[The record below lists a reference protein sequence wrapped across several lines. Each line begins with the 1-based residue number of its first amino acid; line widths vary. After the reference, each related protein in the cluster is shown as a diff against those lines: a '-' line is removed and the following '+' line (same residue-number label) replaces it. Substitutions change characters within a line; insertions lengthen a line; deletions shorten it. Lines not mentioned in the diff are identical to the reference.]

1 MSPLSTRKQREAYL
15 YVAPAALMVGVFLI
29 LPMLYTTMLAFTDW
43 NGMTAPSFIGITNF
57 TKLVTDTNFTRPFIN
72 TLKWMVLGVV
82 LPVGLGFFFAYAISG
97 LKGAK
102 LMQICI
108 YIPATISAS
117 AAGIVFGFVLRDQ
130 GALNI
135 LLETIGLGALK
146 VNWLYVQPYNTY
158 AMIGAYTW
166 QATGLNVMIFL
177 VGLQGLPKEP
187 VEAATLDGA
196 AGFVLATKI
205 IIPMLMPYVVI
216 ASLLAVINS
225 FKVFDTIWVMTGGG
239 PARMSETLA
248 VTMYKEGFANF
259 KMGYASAVAVVIS
272 ALSLVFSYFYLRNML
287 ARESQA

>member
-1 MSPLSTRKQREAYL
+1 MPPLSDPKQREAYL

-29 LPMLYTTMLAFTDW
+29 LPMLYTTLLAFTDW
-43 NGMTAPSFIGITNF
+43 NGMTAPAFIGLANF
-57 TKLVTDTNFTRPFIN
+57 FKLVTDTNFTRPFVN

-97 LKGAK
+97 LRGAK

-135 LLETIGLGALK
+135 LLDAIGLGALK

-166 QATGLNVMIFL
+166 QATGINVMIFL
-177 VGLQGLPKEP
+177 VGLQNLPKEP

-196 AGFVLATKI
+196 GGFVLTTRV

-272 ALSLVFSYFYLRNML
+272 ALSLVFSYLYLRNML
-287 ARESQA
+287 ARESQV

>member
-1 MSPLSTRKQREAYL
+1 MPPLSDPKQREAYL
-15 YVAPAALMVGVFLI
+15 YVAPAALMVGIFLI
-29 LPMLYTTMLAFTDW
+29 LPMLYTTLLAFTDW
-43 NGMTAPSFIGITNF
+43 NGMTAPTFIGLANF
-57 TKLVTDTNFTRPFIN
+57 FKLVTDTNFTRPFVN

-135 LLETIGLGALK
+135 LLDTIGLGALK

-166 QATGLNVMIFL
+166 QATGINVMIFL
-177 VGLQGLPKEP
+177 VGLQNLPKEP

-196 AGFVLATKI
+196 AGFVLATRI

-259 KMGYASAVAVVIS
+259 KMGYASAVAMVIS
-272 ALSLVFSYFYLRNML
+272 ALSLVFSYLYLRNML
-287 ARESQA
+287 ARESQV

>member
-1 MSPLSTRKQREAYL
+1 MSPLSDPKQREAYL

-43 NGMTAPSFIGITNF
+43 NGMTAPTFIGFANF
-57 TKLVTDTNFTRPFIN
+57 FKLVTDTNFTRPFVN

-97 LKGAK
+97 LRGAK

-135 LLETIGLGALK
+135 LLDAIGLGALK

-166 QATGLNVMIFL
+166 QATGINVMIFL
-177 VGLQGLPKEP
+177 VGLQNLPKEP

-196 AGFVLATKI
+196 GGFVLATRI

-272 ALSLVFSYFYLRNML
+272 ALSLVFSYLYLRNML
-287 ARESQA
+287 ARENQV

>member
-1 MSPLSTRKQREAYL
+1 MPSLSSRKQREAYL
-15 YVAPAALMVGVFLI
+15 YIAPAALMVGTFLI
-29 LPMLYTTMLAFTDW
+29 LPMFYTTALSFSSWD
-43 NGMTAPSFIGITNF
+43 GMTAPHFVGLDNF
-57 TKLVTDTNFTRPFIN
+57 FKLVTDANFLHPLAN
-72 TLKWMVLGVV
+72 TLKWMILGVV

-97 LKGAK
+97 LKGARI
-102 LMQICI
+102 MQVCI

-135 LLETIGLGALK
+135 LLQSIGLGMLK

-166 QATGLNVMIFL
+166 QATGINVMIFL

-187 VEAATLDGA
+187 LEAARLDGA
-196 AGFVLATKI
+196 NAWTFTTQIV
-205 IIPMLMPYVVI
+205 IPMLMPYVVI

-272 ALSLVFSYFYLRNML
+272 LLSLVFSYFYMRNML
-287 ARESQA
+287 SRESQV

>member
-1 MSPLSTRKQREAYL
+1 MSLLSDRKQREAYL

-29 LPMLYTTMLAFTDW
+29 LPMLYTTLLAFTDW
-43 NGMTAPSFIGITNF
+43 NGMTAPRFVGFANF
-57 TKLVTDTNFTRPFIN
+57 LKLVTDTNFTRPFVN

-97 LKGAK
+97 LRGAK

-117 AAGIVFGFVLRDQ
+117 AAGIVFGFMLRDQ

-135 LLETIGLGALK
+135 LLDAVGLGALK

-166 QATGLNVMIFL
+166 QATGINVMIFL
-177 VGLQGLPKEP
+177 VGLQNLPKEP

-196 AGFVLATKI
+196 AGFVLAGRI

-272 ALSLVFSYFYLRNML
+272 ALSLGFSYLYLRNML
-287 ARESQA
+287 ARERQI

>member
-1 MSPLSTRKQREAYL
+1 MSPLSDRKQREAYL

-29 LPMLYTTMLAFTDW
+29 LPMLYTTWLAFTDW
-43 NGMTAPSFIGITNF
+43 NGMTAPRFVGLQNF
-57 TKLVTDTNFTRPFIN
+57 LKLVTDTNFTRPFVN
-72 TLKWMVLGVV
+72 TLRWMVLGVV

-135 LLETIGLGALK
+135 LLDAVGLGALK

-166 QATGLNVMIFL
+166 QATGINVMIFL
-177 VGLQGLPKEP
+177 VGLQNLPKEP

-196 AGFVLATKI
+196 SGFVLASKI
-205 IIPMLMPYVVI
+205 IVPMLMPYVVI

-272 ALSLVFSYFYLRNML
+272 ALSLGFSYLYLRNML

>member
-1 MSPLSTRKQREAYL
+1 MSLLSDRKQREAYL

-29 LPMLYTTMLAFTDW
+29 LPMLYTTLLAFTDW
-43 NGMTAPSFIGITNF
+43 NGMTAPRFVGFANF
-57 TKLVTDTNFTRPFIN
+57 LKLVTDTNFTRPFVN

-97 LKGAK
+97 LRGAK

-135 LLETIGLGALK
+135 LLDAVGLGALK

-166 QATGLNVMIFL
+166 QATGINVMIFL
-177 VGLQGLPKEP
+177 VGLQNLPKEP

-196 AGFVLATKI
+196 AGFVLATRI

-272 ALSLVFSYFYLRNML
+272 ALSLGFSYLYLRNML
-287 ARESQA
+287 ARERQI

>member
-1 MSPLSTRKQREAYL
+1 MSLSSRKQREAYL
-15 YVAPAALMVGVFLI
+15 YVVPAALMVCIFLI
-29 LPMLYTTMLAFTDW
+29 LPMLWTTMLAFTYWDGL
-43 NGMTAPSFIGITNF
+43 NPLQFVGIANF
-57 TKLVTDTNFTRPFIN
+57 VALVTDTNFLHPLAN

-82 LPVGLGFFFAYAISG
+82 LPVGFGFFFAYAISG

-102 LMQICI
+102 IMQICI

-130 GALNI
+130 GALNV
-135 LLETIGLGALK
+135 LLDAIGMGALK
-146 VNWLYVQPYNTY
+146 VNWLYKQPYNTY

-187 VEAATLDGA
+187 LEAARMDGA
-196 AGFVLATKI
+196 TGITMTTQIV
-205 IIPMLMPYVVI
+205 IPMLMPYVVI

-248 VTMYKEGFANF
+248 VTMYKEGFVNF

-272 ALSLVFSYFYLRNML
+272 TLSLVFSYFYMRHML
-287 ARESQA
+287 SRESHV